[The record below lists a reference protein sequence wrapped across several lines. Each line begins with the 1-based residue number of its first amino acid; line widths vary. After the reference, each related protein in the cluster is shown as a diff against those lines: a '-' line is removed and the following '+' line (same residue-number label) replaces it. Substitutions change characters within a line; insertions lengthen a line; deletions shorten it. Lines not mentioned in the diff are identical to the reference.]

1 MSTLVM
7 KFGGSTVGTASV
19 LTQMLSIV
27 LHESKQWDNMII
39 VVSALDGVTDALIEA
54 AHLAKLSN
62 NRGYRRIAATLRTRH
77 MSLVEKLPLTDEERN
92 ALQADIDRLLFD
104 MLNIYQ
110 EIANSVD
117 DSISAEQL
125 DSVIGVGEKIAS
137 RIIATLLRQKNL
149 RGVAIDTNEIIITD
163 DVFGNANPDQEATQQ
178 RVDRVL
184 IPMLD
189 RKIIPV
195 LTGYIGSTPDG
206 RVTTLGR
213 GGSDYTASTLAVCT
227 QADAV
232 WMWTDVDGIMSADP
246 EEVPEARVIDE
257 LSYEEMAELA
267 YFGARVLHPRM
278 VAPLRE
284 NNIPIMIK
292 NVFKPQQAGTKV
304 YSSPKTMHRIKAVTS
319 IQGVG
324 LATNRSGS
332 LTHISKIADEV
343 LFATTGIRADVMI
356 ASQSSTHSFLCFVIP
371 TNAGPD
377 MTNIVITTLQQ
388 RLNEEKITPAWDIM
402 PVAIVTSI
410 GSEINGSPQ
419 FIGRIMEKLGN
430 TRILALAQGPSWCSL
445 SLVVEPHDVEDS
457 LHQIHTLTVN
467 NG

>member
-27 LHESKQWDNMII
+27 LHESKQWDNMIV

-54 AHLAKLSN
+54 AHLAKLNN

-77 MSLVEKLPLTDEERN
+77 MALVDNLPLSEEERN
-92 ALQADIDRLLFD
+92 TLQADIDRLLFD

-110 EIANSVD
+110 DIASSVD
-117 DSISAEQL
+117 DAINAEQL
-125 DSVIGVGEKIAS
+125 DSVIGIGEKISS
-137 RIIATLLRQKNL
+137 RIIATLLRQKDL

-163 DVFGNANPDQEATQQ
+163 DIFGNANPDQGATQQ

-184 IPMLD
+184 LPMLD

-206 RVTTLGR
+206 RITTLGR

-227 QADAV
+227 NADEV

-246 EEVPEARVIDE
+246 DEVPDASVIAE

-278 VAPLRE
+278 VAPLKD
-284 NNIPIMIK
+284 NNIPIKIK

-304 YSSPKTMHRIKAVTS
+304 HSSPKSKRRIKAVTS
-319 IQGVG
+319 IQGIG

-332 LTHISKIADEV
+332 LRQITKHADEV
-343 LFATTGIRADVMI
+343 LFTTTGVRADVMI

-377 MTNIVITTLQQ
+377 MTNIVLSALQQ
-388 RLNEEKITPAWDIM
+388 RLEEENIAPDWELM

-410 GSEINGSPQ
+410 GSEINGSPVY
-419 FIGRIMEKLGN
+419 IARIMEKLGEM
-430 TRILALAQGPSWCSL
+430 RLLALAQGPSWCSL
-445 SLVVEPHDVEDS
+445 SLVIEPHNVENA
-457 LHQIHTLTVN
+457 LHQIHTLTAN
-467 NG
+467 SG